1 MQARLIAALAA
12 LLCAF
17 ASGVWVQSYRTTA
30 KHNAELVAA
39 QDETAA
45 IKRGWDSKLAEQRQE
60 YANEI
65 SAINADRDALLE
77 RVRKRPGR
85 LPQPARAAC
94 TGSTGAELSAEDGSF
109 LVGIAKADSVAA
121 HDSSALMDRLG
132 DWRCQPWRYAQN
144 LPKTININ
152 LMYIDSQN
160 TRLSAFGFW

>member
-1 MQARLIAALAA
+1 MIEARLIAALAA
-12 LLCAF
+12 LLGAF

-77 RVRKRPGR
+77 RLRTRPGR
-85 LPQPARAAC
+85 LSQPARAAC
-94 TGSTGAELSAEDGSF
+94 TGSTGAELSAEDGSV
-109 LVGIAKADSVAA
+109 LVGLAVEADTVAAKLTECQGWIDSVTGAVN
-121 HDSSALMDRLG
+121 
-132 DWRCQPWRYAQN
+132 Q
-144 LPKTININ
+144 
-152 LMYIDSQN
+152 
-160 TRLSAFGFW
+160 